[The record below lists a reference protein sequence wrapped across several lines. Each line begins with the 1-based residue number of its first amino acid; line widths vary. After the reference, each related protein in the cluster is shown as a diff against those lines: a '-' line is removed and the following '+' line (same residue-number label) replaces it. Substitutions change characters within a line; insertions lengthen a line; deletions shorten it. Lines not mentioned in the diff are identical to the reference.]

1 MKTAGAKFHD
11 AAGAAESFIHAMK
24 SLIETAFE
32 GGNHKPDDYCA
43 LHLLADNAIREI
55 QEARVSFDERGKTK

>member
-1 MKTAGAKFHD
+1 MKTAEQKFFD

-24 SLIETAFE
+24 SLFETAFE
-32 GGNHKPDDYCA
+32 GGDHKMDDYCA

-55 QEARVSFDERGKTK
+55 REARLSFEGRGDK